1 MNTFIFFII
10 FIAIVVSLIFI
21 KFLNKPAKNISVE
34 EINTKLFQQQ
44 FNEIESDLNRGLIEK
59 DEYVSMKKE
68 LSKRVLSYASKNT
81 KNDIYQDNKLLNF
94 SIFFIIIILFFITF
108 FTYFYNGN
116 PTLPDLSFHKR
127 SNYGVPS
134 IFYEEAL
141 KDVEKKIQIQPDN
154 IELHILKANTYSLL
168 GKQDYSLKLWKYI
181 IDSYPEQISAD
192 IYLSYGESLMQEAMN
207 KQNEILISDKAF
219 KMFEKASIK
228 SEISSEVWAISSFY
242 VGLYFYQKNK
252 INEAKDIWSFVIDES
267 PVNASWRSNLLEQI
281 NQILPDTNNNF
292 NDEEIIEMVNRLAK
306 RLYTNDSENILDWQK
321 LGKSFMVLGKINKAI
336 DAYNRALILDSE
348 NIDSLIGLAEAK
360 LLNLTPEQ
368 KVTDDILK
376 LFNTIIIHEP
386 SHPLALWVLAEEEIN
401 LNNFNKAK
409 ILLNNLLLQLNPDS
423 EEYKLV
429 VDKLEQINR

>member
-1 MNTFIFFII
+1 M
-10 FIAIVVSLIFI
+10 
-21 KFLNKPAKNISVE
+21 
-34 EINTKLFQQQ
+34 
-44 FNEIESDLNRGLIEK
+44 
-59 DEYVSMKKE
+59 
-68 LSKRVLSYASKNT
+68 
-81 KNDIYQDNKLLNF
+81 
-94 SIFFIIIILFFITF
+94 
-108 FTYFYNGN
+108 
-116 PTLPDLSFHKR
+116 
-127 SNYGVPS
+127 
-134 IFYEEAL
+134 
-141 KDVEKKIQIQPDN
+141 
-154 IELHILKANTYSLL
+154 

-376 LFNTIIIHEP
+376 LFNTIIIDEP